1 MRRQSSVIGVI
12 PSPRFMSTPKINAA
26 IRKQLV
32 SKGENH
38 VSKFPPYLFELD
50 FTAAKSCQIWAVEI
64 IYDRRFPSF
73 CITLTIDITFFE
85 PWPAA
90 IA

>member
-1 MRRQSSVIGVI
+1 M
-12 PSPRFMSTPKINAA
+12 
-26 IRKQLV
+26 V
-32 SKGENH
+32 SNGGNH
-38 VSKFPPYLFELD
+38 VFIFPPYLFERD
-50 FTAAKSCQIWAVEI
+50 PTATNPCQIWAVEI

-73 CITLTIDITFFE
+73 RITLTIDITFSE